1 MTSAHFAYMFANW
14 RWLTGMFVQRKLL
27 FILALG
33 ASSIMQLRVPATM
46 TSRKCERESSWQ
58 IPCDTELRHG
68 QYNLRDHNSKVAWRF
83 WCLPAEAM
91 KISGTSHNLM
101 TRLGRRKRVSV
112 HKNSSNQI

>member
-1 MTSAHFAYMFANW
+1 
-14 RWLTGMFVQRKLL
+14 MFVQRKLL

-68 QYNLRDHNSKVAWRF
+68 QYNLRGQF
-83 WCLPAEAM
+83 W
-91 KISGTSHNLM
+91 
-101 TRLGRRKRVSV
+101 
-112 HKNSSNQI
+112 SSNIETSVEISYNSL